1 MASASAPAGTAA
13 LIDGTAIAAG
23 IRKDIGERIAGAV
36 SADDKQRSP
45 HLSIVQVGENPASS
59 TYIRMKK
66 LAAEQCKIRHT
77 HVQLP
82 ANAPEHAIIARVT
95 QLNLDPDVAGI
106 LVQLPLGSHINAE
119 GERRVTEAIS
129 SAKDVD
135 GFHALNIGHCSSKAT
150 NPLFVP
156 CTPAGVI
163 KFLKVV
169 DLTNL
174 ADKHVVVLGRSE
186 IVGNPTTSLL
196 RARNATVTQCHSKT
210 PHDDLLAKLATA
222 DIVVAAIG
230 QPQFIKGECLKKDA
244 IVIDVSTK
252 YIPDASKRSGQRLV
266 GDVDSESASRVAS
279 VIAPVSGGVGPMTV
293 ALLMHNVFPSAE

>member
-23 IRKDIGERIAGAV
+23 IRKDIGERIAA
-36 SADDKQRSP
+36 A
-45 HLSIVQVGENPASS
+45 VGENPASS

-95 QLNLDPDVAGI
+95 QLNLDPDVDGI

-135 GFHALNIGHCSSKAT
+135 GFHPSTSSLASCS
-150 NPLFVP
+150 
-156 CTPAGVI
+156 
-163 KFLKVV
+163 
-169 DLTNL
+169 
-174 ADKHVVVLGRSE
+174 
-186 IVGNPTTSLL
+186 L
-196 RARNATVTQCHSKT
+196 RT
-210 PHDDLLAKLATA
+210 
-222 DIVVAAIG
+222 
-230 QPQFIKGECLKKDA
+230 
-244 IVIDVSTK
+244 
-252 YIPDASKRSGQRLV
+252 Y
-266 GDVDSESASRVAS
+266 
-279 VIAPVSGGVGPMTV
+279 
-293 ALLMHNVFPSAE
+293 